1 MIRFRGVRRATLL
14 AAAVLTLLSIAGYSW
29 RWHAGPGVGNV
40 TEATLDGLT
49 VTVFSA
55 GWVEMG
61 HVTTG
66 PGFTMPDQMM
76 PGAPSGDE
84 VRLGVGITLSNTD
97 SSTRVFSLA
106 EEFTLIGGELREPL
120 PLSADTVGGLPRL
133 APGASVKGVLYFDL
147 AVPADDDPPLILQW
161 VRDGDA
167 VRIPVPVPE
176 EAPSHGHG

>member
-1 MIRFRGVRRATLL
+1 MIGTRAVRRATLVV
-14 AAAVLTLLSIAGYSW
+14 AAVLTMLSIGGYAW
-29 RWHAGPGVGNV
+29 RWLAGPDTAAGA
-40 TEATLDGLT
+40 EATLDGLT

-84 VRLGVGITLSNTD
+84 VRLGIGITLSNTD
-97 SSTRVFSLA
+97 SRTRGFNVP
-106 EEFTLIGGELREPL
+106 EEFALVGGELREPL
-120 PLSADTVGGLPRL
+120 PMSADTIGTLPRL
-133 APGASVKGVLYFDL
+133 APGASVRGVLYFDL
-147 AVPADDDPPLILQW
+147 AVPADDDPPLRLQW
-161 VRDGDA
+161 VRGGDA
-167 VRIPVPVPE
+167 VRIPVPVPN